1 MIVNA
6 SEFVFYPPAP
16 ISRARRVLIKPD
28 ASMPYPHPLTVGK
41 KTLERIIFGIREVSD
56 ADILLLEGNPQE
68 KPIREIYKALGY
80 DFPRVLIVDVKDCNL
95 VEVENP
101 LSHPYAIPTFWV
113 PNIILAC
120 DYLISVSSFKVF
132 ANSGHFTIRNLLSL
146 VPVTKYKGS
155 SRSDIGEL
163 YKLGIDRVI
172 ADLYFTLPFDLGI
185 IDGRKKFVG
194 EEHSENGEITDY
206 NKVFIGDPYE
216 VDLEASRLESLQPEY
231 MKLIEIGR
239 VEISY

>member
-6 SEFVFYPPAP
+6 SEFVFYPPAQ

-28 ASMPYPHPLTVGK
+28 AAMPYPQPLTVGK
-41 KTLERIIFGIREVSD
+41 KTLERIISGIREVSD
-56 ADILLLEGNPQE
+56 ADVLLLEGSPQG
-68 KPIREIYKALGY
+68 KPIRDIYKALGY

-120 DYLISVSSFKVF
+120 DFLISVSSFNVF
-132 ANSGHFTIRNLLSL
+132 GNSGNFTIRNLLGLLPFS
-146 VPVTKYKGS
+146 KYKGS
-155 SRSDIGEL
+155 SRSSPGEL
-163 YKLGIDRVI
+163 YKLGIDKVI

-194 EEHSENGEITDY
+194 EENSEKGEIEDY
-206 NKVFIGDPYE
+206 NKIFIGDPYE
-216 VDLEASRLESLQPEY
+216 VDLEASKLEGLEPEY
-231 MKLIEIGR
+231 MKLIEMGR
-239 VEISY
+239 EEIS

>member
-28 ASMPYPHPLTVGK
+28 ASSYYPQPLIAGK
-41 KTLERIIFGIREVSD
+41 KTLERIISGIREVSD
-56 ADILLLEGNPQE
+56 ADILLLEGSPQE
-68 KPIREIYKALGY
+68 KPIRDVYKALGY

-101 LSHPYAIPTFWV
+101 LAHPYAIPTFWV

-120 DYLISVSSFKVF
+120 DYLISVSSFRIYG
-132 ANSGHFTIRNLLSL
+132 NSGSFTIRNLLGLLPLS
-146 VPVTKYKGS
+146 KYKGS
-155 SRSDIGEL
+155 SQAGPGEL

-185 IDGRKKFVG
+185 IDGRKKFTA
-194 EEHSENGEITDY
+194 EEGSEKGEIEDY
-206 NKVFIGDPYE
+206 NRIFIGEPYE
-216 VDLEASRLESLQPEY
+216 VDLEASNLEGLEPEY
-231 MKLIEIGR
+231 LRLIEMGR
-239 VEISY
+239 VEINY

>member
-28 ASMPYPHPLTVGK
+28 AALPYPHPLTAGK
-41 KTLERIIFGIREVSD
+41 KTLERIISGIREVSD
-56 ADILLLEGNPQE
+56 ADILLLEGNPQG
-68 KPIREIYKALGY
+68 KPIRDIFKALEY

-101 LSHPYAIPTFWV
+101 LSHPYIIPTFWV

-120 DYLISVSSFKVF
+120 DYLISVSSFKIF
-132 ANSGHFTIRNLLSL
+132 GNSGSFTIRNLLSL
-146 VPVTKYKGS
+146 LPVSKYKTGS
-155 SRSDIGEL
+155 RPGQGEL
-163 YKLGIDRVI
+163 YNLGIDKVI

-185 IDGRKKFVG
+185 IDGRKKFTG
-194 EEHSENGEITDY
+194 EEGSEKGETTDY
-206 NKVFIGDPYE
+206 NKIFIGEPYE
-216 VDLEASRLESLQPEY
+216 IDLEASKIESLEPEY
-231 MKLIEIGR
+231 MKLIEMGR
-239 VEISY
+239 MEISY

>member
-28 ASMPYPHPLTVGK
+28 ASLNYPQLLTVGK
-41 KTLERIIFGIREVSD
+41 KTLERVITGIREVSD
-56 ADILLLEGNPQE
+56 ADILLLEGSPQG
-68 KPIREIYKALGY
+68 KPIREIYKTLGL

-101 LSHPYAIPTFWV
+101 LSHAYAVPTFWV
-113 PNIILAC
+113 PNIVLAC

-132 ANSGHFTIRNLLSL
+132 GNSGSFTIRNLLGLLPLS
-146 VPVTKYKGS
+146 KYRGN
-155 SRSDIGEL
+155 SRSGFGEL
-163 YKLGIDRVI
+163 NKLGIDRVI

-185 IDGRKKFVG
+185 IDGKQKFAG
-194 EEHSENGEITDY
+194 EKGFAKGQVTDY
-206 NKVFIGDPYE
+206 NKILIGEPYE
-216 VDLEASRLESLQPEY
+216 VDLEASRLEGLESEY
-231 MKLIEIGR
+231 MKLIEMGREEIGA
-239 VEISY
+239 